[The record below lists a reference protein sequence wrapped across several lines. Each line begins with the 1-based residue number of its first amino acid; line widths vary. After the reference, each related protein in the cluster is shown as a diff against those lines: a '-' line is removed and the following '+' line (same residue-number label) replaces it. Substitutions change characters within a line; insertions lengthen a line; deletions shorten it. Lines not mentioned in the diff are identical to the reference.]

1 MNIFTFRKFY
11 RAAGG
16 LLALVF
22 FFTLLPLPAA
32 YADGVGG
39 AAGEPAA
46 LTASDVTDM
55 GLADAAVAALT
66 DSDAYAAMP
75 LDERRAAADE
85 QLQALADEQL
95 IEGGSI
101 YYDEANQMLTF
112 SYACGVLGGVL
123 LRDLDG
129 DEPTNALPAGAQA
142 PPALAA
148 QDAENVVLTGRLF
161 GFADIYYAFDN
172 TMNSSR
178 YPYYAAMQQSWS
190 EAGLAT
196 RIHTNLTVSRMK
208 HLENSDLCIL
218 SMHGSYYTYTYGRLW
233 QRSIT
238 APILILMEQSTWYK
252 DLLYAA
258 DLLTHRVIKVNGL
271 YCLLPSFF
279 QHHYDSGDLAG
290 TIVFSET
297 CDFFGYNCDS
307 YQLSDA
313 LLAAGART
321 VIGYRNTVYATYSR
335 NVMWDTVNQLIY
347 GYPVQQAVGHAM
359 DHYGANDVV
368 WYSSLSTKRP
378 HALASYP
385 LWVGDGAARL
395 Y

>member
-1 MNIFTFRKFY
+1 MNIFTFRTFR
-11 RAAGG
+11 RAGSG
-16 LLALVF
+16 LLALVL
-22 FFTLLPLPAA
+22 FFTLLTPAA
-32 YADGVGG
+32 YADGPGSTDS
-39 AAGEPAA
+39 EPSA
-46 LTASDVTDM
+46 LTAADAADM
-55 GLADAAVAALT
+55 RLADASVAELT
-66 DSDAYAAMP
+66 GSDAYAAMP

-95 IEGGSI
+95 IEGDSI

-123 LRDLDG
+123 LRDLDE
-129 DEPTNALPAGAQA
+129 DEPTNGLPDAAQA
-142 PPALAA
+142 LPALAA
-148 QDAENVVLTGRLF
+148 QDAENIVLTGQLF

-172 TMNSSR
+172 TVNSSR

-190 EAGLAT
+190 QAGLAT
-196 RIHTNLTVSRMK
+196 AIHTNLTVSRMK
-208 HLENSDLCIL
+208 HIENTDLCIL

-233 QRSIT
+233 QRTIT

-279 QHHYDSGDLAG
+279 QHHYDSNDLAG
-290 TIVFSET
+290 AIVFSET

-307 YQLSDA
+307 YQMSDA

-321 VIGYRNTVYATYSR
+321 VLGFRNTVYATYSR

-347 GYPVQQAVGHAM
+347 GYPVQEALAHATGR
-359 DHYGANDVV
+359 YGADDVV
-368 WYSSLSTKRP
+368 WYTSLSTRRP